1 MARKVRDK
9 DLDSRTAR
17 AKLKIR
23 GKPYFRALDE
33 GLHIG
38 YRKGKTSGKWVVR
51 YYLDDGKYEIQ
62 TLDGVADDK
71 ADANGIAVLSFS
83 QAQHLIRKK
92 DGERKAA
99 ARTGA
104 EPPAACPYKVR
115 NAIEDYLNFLKEKRR
130 TERDARYRAEAFILS
145 MLGDTAGGD
154 LTNETLQAWLV
165 WLAEQPPRVR
175 SQKNKD
181 QKFRAIDPDDEEA
194 RRRRQSSA
202 MRVWTILKA
211 ALNQAWRA
219 RKIDSDV
226 PWRTVRPFEDVDAA
240 RVRWLTNDESR
251 RLINASSEGEFRTLV
266 HAALQ
271 TGVRFGALANLNVDD
286 FSVHPVRL
294 SDGAT
299 GEQGSLH
306 ILTRKGRGGKVKHVN
321 VMLTDEGIK
330 FFRRITQGRHGSAPM
345 LPRADGSRWQK
356 SQPDR
361 LIKEASRAARID
373 PPISFHVLRH
383 TWASQAVMNGVSLM
397 VVAKNL
403 GHSDTR
409 MVEKH
414 YGHLAPSFIVEAIQA
429 GAPRFGSMPEDGEV
443 DAIRR

>member
-17 AKLKIR
+17 AKLKVS
-23 GKPYFRALDE
+23 GKPHYRALDE

-51 YYLDDGKYEIQ
+51 YYLDDGKYEVE

-71 ADANGIAVLSFS
+71 ADPNGIEVLSFS
-83 QAQHLIRKK
+83 QAQQFARKK
-92 DGERKAA
+92 HGERQAA
-99 ARTGA
+99 ARA
-104 EPPAACPYKVR
+104 DPPAAARYKVQ
-115 NAIEDYLNFLKEKRR
+115 NAIEDYLHFLKEKRR
-130 TERDARYRAEAFILS
+130 TERDARYRAEAFILP
-145 MLGDTAGGD
+145 MLGDIAGRD
-154 LTNETLQAWLV
+154 LTNEKLQAWLA

-175 SQKNKD
+175 SRKNGE
-181 QKFRAIDPDDEEA
+181 QQFRAFDPNDEEA
-194 RRRRQSSA
+194 QRRRQSSA
-202 MRVWTILKA
+202 MRVWTILKG

-226 PWRTVRPFEDVDAA
+226 AWRTVRPFEDVDGA
-240 RVRWLTNDESR
+240 RVRWLTNEESR
-251 RLINASSEGEFRTLV
+251 RLINASPEGEFRALV
-266 HAALQ
+266 RAALQ
-271 TGVRFGALANLNVDD
+271 TGVRFGALASLNVDD
-286 FSVHPVRL
+286 FFVHPVRRP
-294 SDGAT
+294 DGT
-299 GEQGSLH
+299 VGEQGSLH

-321 VMLTDEGIK
+321 VMLTDESIK
-330 FFRRITQGRHGSAPM
+330 FFRSITQGRNGSAPM

-361 LIKEASRAARID
+361 MIKKASWAARID

-383 TWASQAVMNGVSLM
+383 TWANQAVMNGIPLM

-414 YGHLAPSFIVEAIQA
+414 YGHLAPSYIVEAIQA
-429 GAPRFGSMPEDGEV
+429 GAPRFGAMPEDDEI
-443 DAIRR
+443 DAIRRQG

>member
-17 AKLKIR
+17 AKLKVIN
-23 GKPYFRALDE
+23 KPYYRALDE

-51 YYLDDGKYEIQ
+51 YYLDNGKYEVE

-71 ADANGIAVLSFS
+71 ADPDGIAVLSFA
-83 QAQHLIRKK
+83 QAQQLARKK
-92 DGERKAA
+92 HGARQAA
-99 ARTGA
+99 ARA
-104 EPPAACPYKVR
+104 EPPAGPPYTVR
-115 NAIEDYLNFLKEKRR
+115 DAIEDYLHFLKERRR
-130 TERDARYRAEAFILS
+130 TERDARYRAEAFILPR
-145 MLGDTAGGD
+145 LGDIAGRD
-154 LTNETLQAWLV
+154 LKNEALQAWLGWV
-165 WLAEQPPRVR
+165 AEQPPRVR
-175 SQKNKD
+175 SRKNKE
-181 QKFRAIDPDDEEA
+181 QQFRAFDPNDEEA
-194 RRRRQSSA
+194 QRRRQSSA

-226 PWRTVRPFEDVDAA
+226 AWRTVRPFEDVDAA

-251 RLINASSEGEFRTLV
+251 RLINASPEGEFRTLV
-266 HAALQ
+266 RAALQ
-271 TGVRFGALANLNVDD
+271 TGVRFGALASLNVDD
-286 FSVHPVRL
+286 FSVHSVRR
-294 SDGAT
+294 SNRT
-299 GEQGSLH
+299 IGEQGTLH
-306 ILTRKGRGGKVKHVN
+306 ILTRKGRGGRVKHVN
-321 VMLTDEGIK
+321 VVLTDEGIN
-330 FFRRITQGRHGSAPM
+330 FFRSITQGRNGSAPM

-361 LIKEASRAARID
+361 LIKGASRAARID

-414 YGHLAPSFIVEAIQA
+414 YGHLAPSYIVEAIQA
-429 GAPRFGSMPEDGEV
+429 GAPRFGAMPEDNEL

>member
-9 DLDSRTAR
+9 DLGSRTAR

-51 YYLDDGKYEIQ
+51 YYLADGKYEVE

-71 ADANGIAVLSFS
+71 ADPNGIAVLSFS
-83 QAQHLIRKK
+83 QAQQLARNKH
-92 DGERKAA
+92 GERKAA
-99 ARTGA
+99 ARTAA
-104 EPPAACPYKVR
+104 EPPAAPSYKVR
-115 NAIEDYLNFLKEKRR
+115 NAIEDYLDFLKEKRR
-130 TERDARYRAEAFILS
+130 TERDARYRAEAFVLP
-145 MLGDTAGGD
+145 MLGDIAGAD

-165 WLAEQPPRVR
+165 GLAEQPPRVR
-175 SQKNKD
+175 SQKNKA
-181 QKFRAIDPDDEEA
+181 QKFRAIDPDNEEA

-226 PWRTVRPFEDVDAA
+226 AWRTVRPFEDVDAA
-240 RVRWLTNDESR
+240 RVRWLTNEESR
-251 RLINASSEGEFRTLV
+251 RLINASPEGEFRTLV
-266 HAALQ
+266 RAALQ
-271 TGVRFGALANLNVDD
+271 TGVRFGALASLNVDD
-286 FSVHPVRL
+286 FSVHPVRR
-294 SDGAT
+294 SDGT
-299 GEQGSLH
+299 IGEQGSVH
-306 ILTRKGRGGKVKHVN
+306 IVTRKGRGGKVKHVN

-330 FFRRITQGRHGSAPM
+330 FFRSITQGRSRSAPM

-361 LIKEASRAARID
+361 LIKKASSAARID

-429 GAPRFGSMPEDGEV
+429 GAPRFGTMPEDNEV
-443 DAIRR
+443 AAIRR